1 MSKMINQR
9 FKSYGMRIFILIW
22 FGQSVSMI
30 GSSLTSFG
38 LGIWVYQQTK
48 SITQFA
54 LVSLSLALPIILISP
69 FAGALV
75 DRWSRRWVMILSDL
89 GSGLSTLAIAILL
102 TTNQL
107 EIWHI
112 YLATAISATCGTF
125 QIPAYEAAITMLVPK
140 QHFGRANGMV
150 QMGIALGQLIA
161 PVLGGVLLV
170 FIHLQ
175 GIIFIDF
182 ITFLFAII
190 PLLLVRFADP
200 QDLSDQKTGQKKL
213 LQSAI
218 EGWQYIA
225 SRSGLLSLLVFTAI
239 SNFIVGF
246 AEVLFTPLVLSF
258 ASEIELGTVLSIGG
272 MGMLIGSLVV
282 STWGGSQRYILNV
295 FGFTILGGLSI
306 LAAGMKTSVALVAVA
321 AFLFFF
327 GLPISNSSSQVIFQK
342 KVSPHIQGRV
352 FAFTGAVTAAAL
364 PLAYVI
370 AAPLAEKI
378 FEPLM
383 SVDGWLAGS
392 IGKII
397 GVGSGRGI
405 GLLFAVLGI
414 LTILF
419 TIVAY
424 QYPRLRFVDDEL
436 PDIVQEK
443 DITLGSNV

>member
-1 MSKMINQR
+1 
-9 FKSYGMRIFILIW
+9 MRIFTLIW
-22 FGQSVSMI
+22 FGQTISMI

-48 SITQFA
+48 SITLFS

-75 DRWSRRWVMILSDL
+75 DRWNRRWVMILSDL
-89 GSGLSTLAIAILL
+89 GSGLSTLSIAILL
-102 TTNQL
+102 ATNQL

-140 QHFGRANGMV
+140 QHFARANGMV
-150 QMGIALGQLIA
+150 QIGIALGQLIA
-161 PVLGGVLLV
+161 PILGGVLLV

-182 ITFLFAII
+182 VTFLFAII

-200 QDLSDQKTGQKKL
+200 QDLTNQKLEQKNL

-218 EGWQYIA
+218 DGWQYIA
-225 SRSGLLSLLVFTAI
+225 SRVGLLSLLIFIAL

-246 AEVLFTPLVLSF
+246 VEVLFTPLVLSF
-258 ASEIELGTVLSIGG
+258 ASEIELGTVLSTGG

-282 STWGGSQRYILNV
+282 STWGGSHRYILNV
-295 FGFTILGGLSI
+295 LGFTLLGGFSV
-306 LAAGMKTSVALVAVA
+306 LAAGMKTSVVLVALA

-327 GLPISNSSSQVIFQK
+327 GLPISTSSSQVIFQK
-342 KVSPHIQGRV
+342 KVPPHIQGRV
-352 FAFTGAVTAAAL
+352 FALTGAITAAAL
-364 PLAYVI
+364 PLAYVV
-370 AAPLAEKI
+370 AAPLAEKV

-383 SVDGWLAGS
+383 SANGLLAGS

-405 GLLFAVLGI
+405 GLLFTILGL
-414 LTILF
+414 LTIL
-419 TIVAY
+419 ISIAAY
-424 QYPRLRFVDDEL
+424 RYPRLRFVDDEL
-436 PDIVQEK
+436 PDFNPEEMSI
-443 DITLGSNV
+443 

>member
-1 MSKMINQR
+1 VTQYSKIG
-9 FKSYGMRIFILIW
+9 SMRIFILIW

-112 YLATAISATCGTF
+112 YLATAISAACGTF

-190 PLLLVRFADP
+190 PLLLVKFANP
-200 QDLSDQKTGQKKL
+200 QDLAGQKPERKNL
-213 LQSAI
+213 LQSVI
-218 EGWQYIA
+218 EGWQYIV
-225 SRSGLLSLLVFTAI
+225 SRLGLLSLLVFIAI

-246 AEVLFTPLVLSF
+246 VEVLFTPLVLSF

-282 STWGGSQRYILNV
+282 SAWGGSQQYILNV
-295 FGFTILGGLSI
+295 FGFTLLGGLSV
-306 LAAGMKTSVALVAVA
+306 LAAGMKTSVVLVALA
-321 AFLFFF
+321 AFFFFF
-327 GLPISNSSSQVIFQK
+327 GLPIVNSSSQVIFQK
-342 KVSPHIQGRV
+342 KVSPHFQGRV

-383 SVDGWLAGS
+383 SVDGLLAGS
-392 IGKII
+392 VGKII

-405 GLLFAVLGI
+405 GLLFAILGI
-414 LTILF
+414 ITILV

-424 QYPRLRFVDDEL
+424 QYPRLRLVDDEL
-436 PDIVQEK
+436 PDIIQKE
-443 DITLGSNV
+443 

>member
-1 MSKMINQR
+1 MINQR
-9 FKSYGMRIFILIW
+9 LKSRDMKIFILIW
-22 FGQSVSMI
+22 FGQTVSLI
-30 GSSLTSFG
+30 GSSLTNFG
-38 LGIWVYQQTK
+38 LGIWVYQHTK

-54 LVSLSLALPIILISP
+54 LVSLSIALPIILISP

-75 DRWSRRWVMILSDL
+75 DRWNRRWVMILSDL

-102 TTNQL
+102 ATNQL
-107 EIWHI
+107 EIGHI
-112 YLATAISATCGTF
+112 YLATAISATCGAF
-125 QIPAYEAAITMLVPK
+125 QLPAYEASIAMLVPR
-140 QHFGRANGMV
+140 QHLARANGLV
-150 QMGIALGQLIA
+150 EIGTALGQLIA

-182 ITFLFAII
+182 VTFLFAII
-190 PLLLVRFADP
+190 PLLLVSFADP
-200 QDLSDQKTGQKKL
+200 QDIEEQEKQQENL
-213 LQSAI
+213 LRSVI
-218 EGWQYIA
+218 DGWQYIA
-225 SRSGLLSLLVFTAI
+225 SRSGLLSLLIFTAV

-246 AEVLFTPLVLSF
+246 VQVLFTPLVLSF

-272 MGMLIGSLVV
+272 MGMLIGSLAV
-282 STWGGSQRYILNV
+282 STWGGSQRHVLNV
-295 FGFTILGGLSI
+295 LGFTLLGGLSI
-306 LAAGMKTSVALVAVA
+306 VAAGMRTSVVLVAVA

-352 FAFTGAVTAAAL
+352 FALTGAIATSSL
-364 PLAYVI
+364 PLAYLV

-383 SVDGWLAGS
+383 SADGLLS
-392 IGKII
+392 NSFGKMI

-405 GLLFAVLGI
+405 GLLFIILGI
-414 LTILF
+414 LTVLI
-419 TIVAY
+419 TIAAY

-436 PDIVQEK
+436 PDAIHK
-443 DITLGSNV
+443 

>member
-1 MSKMINQR
+1 MIDQR
-9 FKSYGMRIFILIW
+9 LKSRDMKIFILIW
-22 FGQSVSMI
+22 FGQTVSLI
-30 GSSLTSFG
+30 GSSLTNFG
-38 LGIWVYQQTK
+38 LGIWVYQHTK

-54 LVSLSLALPIILISP
+54 LVSLSIALPIILISP

-75 DRWSRRWVMILSDL
+75 DRWNRRWVMILSDL

-102 TTNQL
+102 ATNQL
-107 EIWHI
+107 EIGHI
-112 YLATAISATCGTF
+112 YLATAISATCGAF
-125 QIPAYEAAITMLVPK
+125 QLPAYEASIAMLVPR
-140 QHFGRANGMV
+140 QHLARANGLV
-150 QMGIALGQLIA
+150 EIGTALGQLIA

-182 ITFLFAII
+182 VTFLFAII
-190 PLLLVRFADP
+190 PLLLVSFADP
-200 QDLSDQKTGQKKL
+200 QDIEEQEKQQENL
-213 LQSAI
+213 LRSVI
-218 EGWQYIA
+218 DGWQYIA
-225 SRSGLLSLLVFTAI
+225 SRSGLLSLLIFTAV

-246 AEVLFTPLVLSF
+246 VQVLFTPLVLSF

-272 MGMLIGSLVV
+272 MGMLIGSLAV
-282 STWGGSQRYILNV
+282 STWGGSQRHVLNV
-295 FGFTILGGLSI
+295 LGFTLLGGLSI
-306 LAAGMKTSVALVAVA
+306 VAAGMRTSVVLVAVA

-352 FAFTGAVTAAAL
+352 FALTGAIATSSL
-364 PLAYVI
+364 PLAYLV

-383 SVDGWLAGS
+383 SADGLLS
-392 IGKII
+392 SSFGKMI

-405 GLLFAVLGI
+405 GLLFIILGI
-414 LTILF
+414 LTVLI
-419 TIVAY
+419 TIAAY

-436 PDIVQEK
+436 PDAIHK
-443 DITLGSNV
+443 

>member
-1 MSKMINQR
+1 MKEFSNMTQFSKIH
-9 FKSYGMRIFILIW
+9 SMRVFILIW
-22 FGQSVSMI
+22 LGQSVSMI

-89 GSGLSTLAIAILL
+89 GSGLSTLAIAVLL
-102 TTNQL
+102 VTNQL

-125 QIPAYEAAITMLVPK
+125 QLPAYEAAITMLVPK

-161 PVLGGVLLV
+161 PILGGVLLV

-182 ITFLFAII
+182 VTFLFAII
-190 PLLLVRFADP
+190 PLLLVKFADP
-200 QDLSDQKTGQKKL
+200 QDLAGQEPEQRNL

-218 EGWQYIA
+218 DGWQYIA
-225 SRSGLLSLLVFTAI
+225 SRSGLLSLLVFIAI

-246 AEVLFTPLVLSF
+246 VEVLFTPLVLSF

-272 MGMLIGSLVV
+272 MGMLMGSLVV

-295 FGFTILGGLSI
+295 LGFTILGGLSVF
-306 LAAGMKTSVALVAVA
+306 AAGIKASVVLVALS

-352 FAFTGAVTAAAL
+352 FAFTGAITAAAL

-383 SVDGWLAGS
+383 SVDGLLAGS
-392 IGKII
+392 VGKII

-405 GLLFAVLGI
+405 GLLFAILGI
-414 LTILF
+414 LTILV
-419 TIVAY
+419 TIAAY
-424 QYPRLRFVDDEL
+424 QYPRLRLVDDEL
-436 PDIVQEK
+436 PDI
-443 DITLGSNV
+443 I

>member
-1 MSKMINQR
+1 
-9 FKSYGMRIFILIW
+9 
-22 FGQSVSMI
+22 
-30 GSSLTSFG
+30 
-38 LGIWVYQQTK
+38 
-48 SITQFA
+48 
-54 LVSLSLALPIILISP
+54 
-69 FAGALV
+69 
-75 DRWSRRWVMILSDL
+75 
-89 GSGLSTLAIAILL
+89 LL